1 MSIGFFIFWVA
12 MPVLAF
18 VAGRAYGQKT
28 ESQLDA
34 ELRAKIA
41 ELGRQV
47 TSSMQEKLDE
57 PHN

>member
-1 MSIGFFIFWVA
+1 MSIEFFIFWMA
-12 MPVLAF
+12 APVLGF
-18 VAGRAYGQKT
+18 FAGRAYSRKT
-28 ESQLDA
+28 ESQRDA
-34 ELRAKIA
+34 ALRAKIA